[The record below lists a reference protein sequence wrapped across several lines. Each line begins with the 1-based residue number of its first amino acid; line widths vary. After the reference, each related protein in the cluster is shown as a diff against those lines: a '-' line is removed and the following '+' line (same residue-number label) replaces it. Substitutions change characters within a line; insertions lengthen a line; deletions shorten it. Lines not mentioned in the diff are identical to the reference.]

1 MEELEK
7 RKSRNAFS
15 EVRLEFEKTDI
26 PHHVLPRGEKG
37 EHLILPTHARLL
49 VSNEGLR
56 LEMIL
61 RDPQDEDEYWP
72 DFDYENPPIVFLQ
85 LPKEEIIRL
94 IVGGRLYGRGSRP
107 TAILVISDPG
117 DVVDSLTLTFGS
129 TDPNNPEYWIK
140 ALAKMLR
147 ERLGVEI
154 DTVTEPDDEPYT
166 PF

>member
-1 MEELEK
+1 MKELEK
-7 RKSRNAFS
+7 RTPRMRVS
-15 EVRLEFEKTDI
+15 EIRLELEGTDI

-37 EHLILPTHARLL
+37 EHLVLPTHARLTL
-49 VSNEGLR
+49 SDEGL
-56 LEMIL
+56 LVEMIL
-61 RDPQDEDEYWP
+61 RDEDDEYWP

-85 LPKEEIIRL
+85 FPKEEILRL

-107 TAILVISDPG
+107 TAILVINDPG

-129 TDPNNPEYWIK
+129 IDSNNPEYWIK

-154 DTVTEPDDEPYT
+154 ETVTEPDDEPYI